1 VIDIRAGQMSPTLAI
16 LNDIGFIRAAADM
29 QISFALFHVLGP
41 TIASLEEIAE
51 TADYLGDAHY
61 FIVKNFINNSQFFEW
76 HDATYRLYFN
86 QFNNAVEVT
95 VPKLNEMA
103 MEQVDIASVP
113 FATFVANKLQNGS
126 PASYSFVLRGYVH
139 NWLDKV
145 WAEYDRINLL
155 QLGTRGTLQNGDQS
169 KASGRQDRV
178 A

>member
-1 VIDIRAGQMSPTLAI
+1 
-16 LNDIGFIRAAADM
+16 
-29 QISFALFHVLGP
+29 HVLGP
-41 TIASLEEIAE
+41 SIASLEEIAE

-76 HDATYRLYFN
+76 HEATYRLYFN
-86 QFNNAVEVT
+86 QFNNAVEFT

-113 FATFVANKLQNGS
+113 FATFVANKLQNGL

-145 WAEYDRINLL
+145 WAEYDRIKLL
-155 QLGTRGTLQNGDQS
+155 QLGTRGALPSLDQPN
-169 KASGRQDRV
+169 ASGRQDRV